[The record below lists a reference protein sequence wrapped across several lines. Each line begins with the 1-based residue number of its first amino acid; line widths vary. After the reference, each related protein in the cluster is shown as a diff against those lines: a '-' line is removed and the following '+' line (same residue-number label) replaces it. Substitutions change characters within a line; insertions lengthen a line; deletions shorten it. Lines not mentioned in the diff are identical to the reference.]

1 MTIKRKKKKEGNEE
15 KDIKAWEIIYDEY
28 IIKQGLGKMMTK
40 LIETIWKKTQAEL
53 DYIITGDRFLLTQCE
68 MLETK
73 LEQMLNNDG
82 NGMTIS
88 TTLIHLSKWM
98 NTWINV
104 KTITTKEYFDLLKE
118 FSKEQ
123 KKLKDGKTNK

>member
-1 MTIKRKKKKEGNEE
+1 
-15 KDIKAWEIIYDEY
+15 
-28 IIKQGLGKMMTK
+28 
-40 LIETIWKKTQAEL
+40 
-53 DYIITGDRFLLTQCE
+53 

-123 KKLKDGKTNK
+123 ECFI